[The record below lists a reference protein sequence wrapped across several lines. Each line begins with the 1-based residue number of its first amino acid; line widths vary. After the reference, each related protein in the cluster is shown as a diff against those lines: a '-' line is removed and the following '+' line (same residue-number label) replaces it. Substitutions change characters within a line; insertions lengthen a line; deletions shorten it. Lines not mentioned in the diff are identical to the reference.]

1 MDKKEKVDFKYNLK
15 IYFSIFK
22 NYKSHA
28 FWLILVLLI
37 IEILSF
43 LDKYLFKVVIDNGT
57 SYIENAIT
65 INAFT
70 KILITITVIFI
81 SAVILRGFLRWGQI
95 HLINVLDSNLIVDLK
110 KKFFNHLIGLS
121 YKFHTTHRTG
131 SLISRLIRGAGS
143 MERMTDLIMF
153 NVFPLIFQL
162 IIAGSSLI
170 YFDAMSAFVIL
181 ITMIIFISYSLYVQN
196 MQQKAAVEA
205 NKLEDF
211 EKGNIGDFFTNV
223 ESIKYF
229 GKEKI
234 IKEKFLEMALN
245 TRKAFLKNW
254 HYSRWLD
261 SGQSLIL
268 GLGTFALIYF
278 PVSKFLMHEITLG
291 TLTLIYTIYGSLIMS
306 LFGFV
311 YGLREYYRVMAD
323 FESLFQYYKIEN
335 DVKDKPN
342 AKDLIIKKGIVEFK
356 NISFSY
362 HKRQIFKNFNLRIN
376 NNEKAALVGHSGS
389 GKSTLVKLLYRLY
402 DVDNGEINVD
412 HKNIN
417 EFKQESLRAELSI
430 VPQECILFDDTIY
443 NNIAFSNPKASRT
456 DIIKAMK
463 NAQLYNF
470 VNSLPDK
477 ENTIVGE
484 RGVKL
489 SGGEKQRVSI
499 ARAILADKRILVLD
513 EATSSLDSKTEHEI
527 QKALKIL
534 MKDRTTIIIAHRL
547 STILNSDR
555 IIVMDNGK
563 IVQIG
568 GHKQLIKKEGIY
580 KGLWNLQKGGYIK

>member
-417 EFKQESLRAELSI
+417 EFKQESLRTELSI

-443 NNIAFSNPKASRT
+443 NNIAFSNPKVSRK

-477 ENTIVGE
+477 ENTTVGE

-534 MKDRTTIIIAHRL
+534 MKYRTTIIIAHRL